1 MIIGATE
8 EWAQSKSKRKQHLR
22 SVMTIERSSKRAK
35 EDESWQIKFSPLDT
49 NIVQDSGNDPIAIS
63 TIINTFLVERILI
76 DDGSAV
82 EVLMWKVFKEM
93 GLEESQLKPSGQ
105 FMVLPTNQS
114 DQRESSPYPL
124 ILAKAN
130 TPLW

>member
-22 SVMTIERSSKRAK
+22 SVMAIEGSSKRAK

-49 NIVQDSGNDPIAIS
+49 DIVQDSGNDPIVVS
-63 TIINTFLVERILI
+63 VIINTFLVERILI

-82 EVLMWKVFKEM
+82 KVLMRKAFQGM
-93 GLEESQLKPSGQ
+93 GLDES
-105 FMVLPTNQS
+105 
-114 DQRESSPYPL
+114 
-124 ILAKAN
+124 
-130 TPLW
+130 